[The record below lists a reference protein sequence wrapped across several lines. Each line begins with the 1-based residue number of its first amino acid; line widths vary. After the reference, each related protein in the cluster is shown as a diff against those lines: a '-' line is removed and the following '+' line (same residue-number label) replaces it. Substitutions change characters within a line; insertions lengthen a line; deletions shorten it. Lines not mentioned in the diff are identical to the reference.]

1 MQDITTN
8 DDGPRTSAG
17 PNIIGNEEGGPRM
30 GPINF
35 SAFVPKE
42 EAKRPPGNE
51 KLTLDQF
58 ARKVSNKNNLLYTL
72 SVKGKLPSLSRSFF

>member
-1 MQDITTN
+1 MESVAQN

-42 EAKRPPGNE
+42 EAKRPAGNE
-51 KLTLDQF
+51 RLSLD
-58 ARKVSNKNNLLYTL
+58 
-72 SVKGKLPSLSRSFF
+72 